1 MLKLSRSS
9 VFFAIAIFLGVGL
22 AQAVESDRSLT
33 IVDAEFVCMVNDA
46 AYDQEQVRVDVDG
59 KTYYGCCDMC
69 KARLAKDVRLRVAID
84 PVTGK
89 QVDKAKAV
97 IAKDS
102 YKRVYYF
109 ESTENLEKANNRLSK
124 Q

>member
-1 MLKLSRSS
+1 MLKLSGSS